1 LILVYKPYAIPQIV
15 FQIFVVVF
23 SVFCCAAVFVSMS
36 ARKSVGSSSSSNTV
50 EATSAINGPLIFSC
64 KKCHRI
70 LGDSLSLV
78 GTHEELKTITLSAAS
93 NIIRTE
99 DLITVKQLASVDK
112 GSAYVLLNCST
123 CQKTIGK
130 YYLTTP
136 KALDELRENFTFSVA
151 EIDSYELG
159 KAEYGDPSL
168 NREGNQLERNES
180 TSNNSNDEI
189 FQIKHVLIGL
199 EERLRKLETA
209 LPSIG
214 AASSSSNG
222 HYYNGHANKTLPP
235 PPSVHIPSSSTSQ
248 HSYPTLTQRSPVPI
262 PSSSSLENLPTPRI
276 NPVSASSSYSRHT
289 HASSSDTTASAS
301 DNYYWSSENIP
312 SNDNSSS
319 SSSGRRRFSSDYDT
333 NAASQKKPRK

>member
-1 LILVYKPYAIPQIV
+1 MQFLKLFFKFLSLFFLFPV
-15 FQIFVVVF
+15 
-23 SVFCCAAVFVSMS
+23 CAAFFVSMS
-36 ARKSVGSSSSSNTV
+36 ARKSVGSSSSSNTL
-50 EATSAINGPLIFSC
+50 EATSVINDPLIFSC

-70 LGDSLSLV
+70 VGDSLSLV
-78 GTHEELKTITLSAAS
+78 GTHEALKTITLSAAS

-136 KALDELRENFTFSVA
+136 KALDELRENFTFSVT

-168 NREGNQLERNES
+168 NREGNQLERNENS
-180 TSNNSNDEI
+180 SNNNNDEI

-199 EERLRKLETA
+199 EERLRKLESA
-209 LPSIG
+209 LPPIG
-214 AASSSSNG
+214 AASSSSNNG

-248 HSYPTLTQRSPVPI
+248 HSYPALTQRSPVPI
-262 PSSSSLENLPTPRI
+262 PSSSSLENLPTPRT
-276 NPVSASSSYSRHT
+276 NPISSSASSYSRHT
-289 HASSSDTTASAS
+289 HASSADTTASAA

-312 SNDNSSS
+312 SND
-319 SSSGRRRFSSDYDT
+319 SSSGRRRFSSDFDT